1 MQDNLFK
8 INETEYILP
17 GSRACQGCGLTLAY
31 RHMLKAL
38 RENTVLTIPASCL
51 CVLHGLYPITPVTVP
66 CLNTTFASTAASASG
81 IAAGLRA
88 LNKTDITVVAMAGDG
103 STYDMG
109 IQALSGAAER
119 TTDFIYVCYDNEGYM
134 NTGTQ
139 RSSATPMGAI
149 TTTTPILTKEHSKK
163 DFVRIMEAHE
173 LPYLA
178 TTSPAYPIDL
188 YEKFVNAKR
197 IKEPVHA
204 IYSPARRVDF
214 PAKDTSDGPLAWKRG
229 SSCSSRRGRKFRF
242 TEEARPWRAGIS
254 SPSSTTWEAGAV
266 PENEHRTVE
275 SSPAWW
281 TAAGTIS
288 QNAEAEIPAASP
300 ERLDDPAGVPVGR
313 PPVAEDALPA
323 LSTLPRKASETAGFQ
338 DAPAEGGRRFHHFS
352 GAEPPL
358 ARPAP
363 P

>member
-188 YEKFVNAKR
+188 YEKFVKAKR
-197 IKEPVHA
+197 IKGTRYMH
-204 IYSPARRVDF
+204 IYSPCPPGWMF
-214 PAKDTSDGPLAWKRG
+214 PAKDTVRMGQLAVETGIIVLFEIEDG
-229 SSCSSRRGRKFRF
+229 KFRF
-242 TEEARPWRAGIS
+242 TGRSKTMAERGKKQPIINYVGKQGRFRKMSIEQLNRLQ
-254 SPSSTTWEAGAV
+254 
-266 PENEHRTVE
+266 
-275 SSPAWW
+275 AWVDSRW
-281 TAAGTIS
+281 
-288 QNAEAEIPAASP
+288 NDY
-300 ERLDDPAGVPVGR
+300 L
-313 PPVAEDALPA
+313 
-323 LSTLPRKASETAGFQ
+323 RKA
-338 DAPAEGGRRFHHFS
+338 EG
-352 GAEPPL
+352 
-358 ARPAP
+358 
-363 P
+363 